1 MVFLSL
7 QVSLNLWN
15 ETKWEKYYWWRITSC
30 LNYINSKYFWDNGE
44 LRLYQQFLI
53 NVPKKSWMISYT
65 VCHLL
70 LTGFLKWSNFPHQSK
85 ENNWNCFSLF
95 FKIWS
100 NDLYFDLKIN
110 FFFREIFF
118 FFFSTKI
125 VIQQL
130 FNWNISTCC
139 VQSGEG
145 EISILLILRFSL
157 FYFHLEISKVL
168 ENATRLLCGRRIC
181 VERRRNFEVII
192 PIAGWEPSSS
202 FLSSTH
208 NRWIVEQF
216 TIDGSIDC

>member
-15 ETKWEKYYWWRITSC
+15 ETKWEKYYWWPITSS

-70 LTGFLKWSNFPHQSK
+70 LTGFLKWSNFPHQSNK

-95 FKIWS
+95 FKNLVEWFIFWLENQLFLS
-100 NDLYFDLKIN
+100 GNS
-110 FFFREIFF
+110 FF

-125 VIQQL
+125 VSNNCSI
-130 FNWNISTCC
+130 
-139 VQSGEG
+139 
-145 EISILLILRFSL
+145 EISQRAVLCKVEKVRLASCWFWDFL
-157 FYFHLEISKVL
+157 FFI
-168 ENATRLLCGRRIC
+168 
-181 VERRRNFEVII
+181 
-192 PIAGWEPSSS
+192 
-202 FLSSTH
+202 
-208 NRWIVEQF
+208 F
-216 TIDGSIDC
+216 TWKFQKY